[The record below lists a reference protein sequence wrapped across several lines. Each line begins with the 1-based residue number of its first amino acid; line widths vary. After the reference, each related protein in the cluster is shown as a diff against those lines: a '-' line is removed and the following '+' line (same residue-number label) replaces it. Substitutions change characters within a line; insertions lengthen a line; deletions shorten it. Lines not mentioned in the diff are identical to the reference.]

1 VEEVYGTFYNSS
13 GAVDSTDM
21 LISMDMEGI
30 TKSNTI
36 AKIIKTNVAPSED
49 ASTTPQCAMEQIE
62 DGDDSAPR
70 PFNYAEFYEDHPKL
84 KLDLGEESTDED
96 DGPPLPF
103 TSGQQRDSL
112 RDAKWMEVTSQT
124 TSSVASPIEN
134 NESIGDEENILHRV
148 IRPENS
154 PASDNET
161 ARRVVSTEPAAAER
175 YPSAPIPVAHL
186 VKEEVEDPPT
196 VVVATPPPDIPV
208 VIPCGHDTV
217 YEATPLEPEL
227 PWWKQRRTKVIVVIN
242 CVLIA
247 AIALAVGLGVPFSLL
262 SYNNTGPNMTA
273 TAPNAETGDSS
284 SSSQSPVKPSF
295 RCFADRNEL
304 KAAVD
309 RYVKDVCS
317 AVATLCRDLSD
328 EYGWPIKYWC
338 VGKVTDMSDLFKDL
352 STFNE
357 DISGWEV
364 GKVTNMRSM
373 FYGASA
379 FDGNISSWDTSA
391 VTDMS
396 KMFYGASSF
405 NKGLSQWNTSAVTTM
420 KSMFYGASS
429 FNQNLCAWKDNFPF
443 SNAADIFVDSGC
455 TFQDSPQE
463 QGPFCASDCI
473 DSTTMIATTQN
484 PTSSQSPSYRCFA
497 DRNELKAAVNR
508 YVTEGCGDAACACPD
523 VAEEYGWPI
532 GYWCVGKVTDMS
544 ELFKDLSTFN
554 EDISGWEVGKVT
566 NMKSMFQRASAFN
579 GNISSWDTTAVTDVS
594 NMFEDAS
601 LFNQDLSAWSTSAV
615 TTMYAM
621 FYESSAFNGNISSW
635 DTTAVTDMG
644 FMFASSSSFNQD
656 LSAWNTSAVTTMY
669 AMFYEASAFNG
680 NISSWDTSAVTE
692 MDNMFYGAS
701 KFNQDLSA
709 WNTSAVTTMSAMFY
723 EASAFNGNISSW
735 DTSAVTDMEDM
746 FYGASSFNQ
755 GLCP

>member
-1 VEEVYGTFYNSS
+1 
-13 GAVDSTDM
+13 
-21 LISMDMEGI
+21 MDMEGI

-124 TSSVASPIEN
+124 TSSVTSPIEN

-161 ARRVVSTEPAAAER
+161 ARRVVSSAER
-175 YPSAPIPVAHL
+175 YPSAPIPVANL
-186 VKEEVEDPPT
+186 VEEEVEGPLT
-196 VVVATPPPDIPV
+196 AVVEIPPPNVPV
-208 VIPCGHDTV
+208 VTPGGHDTV

-247 AIALAVGLGVPFSLL
+247 AIALAVGLGVAFSLP
-262 SYNNTGPNMTA
+262 SSNNTGNTITA

-284 SSSQSPVKPSF
+284 SSPSQSPIKPSY

-328 EYGWPIKYWC
+328 EYGWPIGYWC

-352 STFNE
+352 SKFNE

-364 GKVTNMRSM
+364 GNVTNMRSM
-373 FYGASA
+373 FIGASA

-396 KMFYGASSF
+396 YMFYGASSF
-405 NKGLSQWNTSAVTTM
+405 NKGLSQLNTSAVTTM

-455 TFQDSPQE
+455 AFQDNPQE

-484 PTSSQSPSYRCFA
+484 ATSSQSPSYRCFA
-497 DRNELKAAVNR
+497 DRN
-508 YVTEGCGDAACACPD
+508 
-523 VAEEYGWPI
+523 
-532 GYWCVGKVTDMS
+532 
-544 ELFKDLSTFN
+544 
-554 EDISGWEVGKVT
+554 
-566 NMKSMFQRASAFN
+566 
-579 GNISSWDTTAVTDVS
+579 
-594 NMFEDAS
+594 
-601 LFNQDLSAWSTSAV
+601 
-615 TTMYAM
+615 
-621 FYESSAFNGNISSW
+621 
-635 DTTAVTDMG
+635 
-644 FMFASSSSFNQD
+644 
-656 LSAWNTSAVTTMY
+656 
-669 AMFYEASAFNG
+669 
-680 NISSWDTSAVTE
+680 
-692 MDNMFYGAS
+692 
-701 KFNQDLSA
+701 
-709 WNTSAVTTMSAMFY
+709 
-723 EASAFNGNISSW
+723 
-735 DTSAVTDMEDM
+735 
-746 FYGASSFNQ
+746 
-755 GLCP
+755 